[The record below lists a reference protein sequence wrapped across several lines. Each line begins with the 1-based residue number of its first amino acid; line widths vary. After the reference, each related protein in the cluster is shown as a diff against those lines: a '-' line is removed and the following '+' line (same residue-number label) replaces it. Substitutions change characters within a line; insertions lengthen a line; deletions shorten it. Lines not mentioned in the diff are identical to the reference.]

1 MSSVERSTT
10 IDASPD
16 DVWAILADFGEI
28 GLWAPNCDHSCLL
41 SEQTSGVGTV
51 RRVQVGRTTL
61 IETVTTWE
69 PGSTLSY
76 AITGLP
82 PVIRSVANTWRLESH
97 GTGTLVTLTTE
108 VDAGPRPPQQMIAR
122 VLGRKLAAASQE
134 MLAGLSARINEQERA
149 S

>member
-28 GLWAPNCDHSCLL
+28 GLWAPNFDHSCLL

-61 IETVTTWE
+61 VETVRS
-69 PGSTLSY
+69 GSRVRPS
-76 AITGLP
+76 P
-82 PVIRSVANTWRLESH
+82 MRSPDCR
-97 GTGTLVTLTTE
+97 
-108 VDAGPRPPQQMIAR
+108 R
-122 VLGRKLAAASQE
+122 
-134 MLAGLSARINEQERA
+134 
-149 S
+149 